1 MMTYD
6 EIFDLSLEMLMTL
19 SLKRDSECKKIK
31 GFCNQLKKIEIRNKK
46 INKEHRLSSKDNRPT
61 NNYSKIKQT
70 ILEAKLEKKNKNIKE
85 IIKRNN
91 MIMVSRIIRI
101 SKKIKRHSEIV
112 KERIQIRKEV
122 FHESTFADKSRVMI
136 KLTYEIQQKTE
147 LFNNLRTNMDIN

>member
-1 MMTYD
+1 
-6 EIFDLSLEMLMTL
+6 
-19 SLKRDSECKKIK
+19 
-31 GFCNQLKKIEIRNKK
+31 
-46 INKEHRLSSKDNRPT
+46 
-61 NNYSKIKQT
+61 
-70 ILEAKLEKKNKNIKE
+70 
-85 IIKRNN
+85 

-122 FHESTFADKSRVMI
+122 FHESTFADKSRVMF